1 MGKMWTKFRYHVD
14 IDVWRNL
21 ALLNDINW
29 LRISIEITWAEEQE
43 ISENDF
49 YWVINIFGILVSQN
63 GL

>member
-1 MGKMWTKFRYHVD
+1 MGEMWTKFRYHVG
-14 IDVWRNL
+14 IDVWINL

-29 LRISIEITWAEEQE
+29 LRISIEITWAQQQE

>member
-1 MGKMWTKFRYHVD
+1 MGKMWTKFRYHVG